1 MMNKGR
7 GVIRLFLQLVPAYT
21 ELLKRGVIAMIRIKL
36 AILENDSNYINRIV
50 SVFNSRFTDKLEVFT
65 FTDKD
70 AAISSLA
77 ENRINV
83 FLVSEQI
90 QIDTK
95 EIPDRCAFAYLS
107 ESNSIDTIYGEFA
120 LGKYQKAEIIYKSI
134 LNLFSDKSSEVIGYK
149 VNDTDAARII
159 AFASCS
165 GGVGSSTVAASCAL
179 NFAMKGHKTM
189 YINLEQ
195 LGNANIFFNAEGQ
208 SDFGDVIYAIK
219 SKKSNLS
226 LKIESTMKMD
236 PRGVYFF
243 DSCKMALDN
252 MEISKDDIERLIREL
267 RTSSFEYVIID
278 CDFSLNG
285 LPKEIFESVSSVIL
299 ISDGSKVS
307 NDKLH
312 RSLASLEVLD
322 KQKVIKYLPKVAVMY
337 NRFSNKTSTQV
348 EGLNFNVLG
357 GIQRFEGAQI
367 DQIMQQISTMPIFDK
382 LM

>member
-1 MMNKGR
+1 M
-7 GVIRLFLQLVPAYT
+7 
-21 ELLKRGVIAMIRIKL
+21 
-36 AILENDSNYINRIV
+36 
-50 SVFNSRFTDKLEVFT
+50 
-65 FTDKD
+65 
-70 AAISSLA
+70 
-77 ENRINV
+77 
-83 FLVSEQI
+83 
-90 QIDTK
+90 
-95 EIPDRCAFAYLS
+95 
-107 ESNSIDTIYGEFA
+107 
-120 LGKYQKAEIIYKSI
+120 
-134 LNLFSDKSSEVIGYK
+134 
-149 VNDTDAARII
+149 
-159 AFASCS
+159 
-165 GGVGSSTVAASCAL
+165 GSSTVAASCAL
-179 NFAMKGHKTM
+179 NFAMKGLKTL

-252 MEISKDDIERLIREL
+252 MEISKDDIERLMREL

-285 LPKEIFESVSSVIL
+285 LPKDIFESVTSVIL
-299 ISDGSKVS
+299 ISDGSRVS
-307 NDKLH
+307 NDKLQ

-322 KQKVIKYLPKVAVMY
+322 KQKAVKYLPKVAIMY

-367 DQIMQQISTMPIFDK
+367 DRIMQQISTMPIFDK